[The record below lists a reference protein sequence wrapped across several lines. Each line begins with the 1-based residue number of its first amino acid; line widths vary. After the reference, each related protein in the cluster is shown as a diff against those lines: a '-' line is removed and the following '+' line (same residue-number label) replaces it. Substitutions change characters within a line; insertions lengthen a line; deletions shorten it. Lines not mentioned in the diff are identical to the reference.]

1 MKEKNSPR
9 DAPSGE
15 RSAAAS
21 ANVARGDSA
30 CFARRPLQLAG
41 ESKNILGTF
50 NRRARKARREESAQR
65 SLRSLRFLSSKTPS

>member
-1 MKEKNSPR
+1 MKEKNSPS

-21 ANVARGDSA
+21 ANDAFGDSA

-41 ESKNILGTF
+41 DNRNTRWPAGTEDTKVTEDTKGTHDTKI
-50 NRRARKARREESAQR
+50 RAKAIV
-65 SLRSLRFLSSKTPS
+65 